1 MLLHRPTDCF
11 AQPYFDITLSRVTP
25 FFQFSISFFPFN
37 ISFSPFNICL
47 LLQFNISWVCI
58 FIFVCSADDIFLSEQ
73 MVGEAMQSAEVYD
86 FLVTGRGGEHSSICR
101 EWTGRICVGLANQIS
116 PPCQNGFC
124 EKSRN
129 GFG

>member
-1 MLLHRPTDCF
+1 MTH
-11 AQPYFDITLSRVTP
+11 
-25 FFQFSISFFPFN
+25 SFVN
-37 ISFSPFNICL
+37 C
-47 LLQFNISWVCI
+47 
-58 FIFVCSADDIFLSEQ
+58 VCSASGIFLSEQ
-73 MVGEAMQSAEVYD
+73 MVGEPMQSTEVYD
-86 FLVTGRGGEHSSICR
+86 FSGHTGREGSSICR

>member
-1 MLLHRPTDCF
+1 
-11 AQPYFDITLSRVTP
+11 
-25 FFQFSISFFPFN
+25 
-37 ISFSPFNICL
+37 
-47 LLQFNISWVCI
+47 
-58 FIFVCSADDIFLSEQ
+58 
-73 MVGEAMQSAEVYD
+73 MQSAEVYD
-86 FLVTGRGGEHSSICR
+86 FSGHTGREGSSICR